1 MHIVCLCFADDRF
14 RDAVRREDDGSCRSV
29 VRGDVGKFFDED
41 DALSFQGFDDE
52 GVMDNFVAH
61 IDGFAV
67 LLECLL
73 DDGDGSFDT
82 GAEAARRC
90 QQHGEGRKGRGRGGC
105 RHRGSVAKWARRSL
119 RSSQKPFAK
128 KSICLYLMFVFCPSI
143 RPNAF
148 IFTRLFL
155 QNLTNF
161 HGFLTQKKL
170 LHTRECG
177 KNGEKSR
184 LFCVLKKITQKAK
197 NA

>member
-90 QQHGEGRKGRGRGGC
+90 QQHGERGEGRGGGY

-119 RSSQKPFAK
+119 RSSQ
-128 KSICLYLMFVFCPSI
+128 SL
-143 RPNAF
+143 
-148 IFTRLFL
+148 L
-155 QNLTNF
+155 QSLTNF
-161 HGFLTQKKL
+161 HGFLTQKNL

-184 LFCVLKKITQKAK
+184 LFCAHKKITQKAK